1 MLNATFSV
9 IFKHCVKGG
18 DEGSFGSFDAEKVDD
33 GKPILKRDFWKKK
46 KNSRWLVR
54 IEASLILA

>member
-1 MLNATFSV
+1 MLNVTFSMV
-9 IFKHCVKGG
+9 LKHCVKGG

-46 KNSRWLVR
+46 K
-54 IEASLILA
+54 ILDGW

>member
-1 MLNATFSV
+1 MLASLAMLNVTFSMV
-9 IFKHCVKGG
+9 LKHRAKGG

-46 KNSRWLVR
+46 KKF
-54 IEASLILA
+54 

>member
-1 MLNATFSV
+1 MTFAV
-9 IFKHCVKGG
+9 ILKHHVKGG